1 VAPSDDLRALVL
13 RDQQVTLP
21 DDMLVKVD
29 RASMSVALETRVPLL
44 DHRVVEWTWGVP
56 DDVLVRS
63 GRGKWVLREVLRRY
77 VPDELV
83 DRPKLGFDPPV
94 GAWLR
99 GPLREWAEDLLS
111 PAALGRHGLLDPASV
126 RSVWDAHQRG
136 RADHTYRLWAV
147 LMLESWL
154 DAQAAA

>member
-1 VAPSDDLRALVL
+1 ML
-13 RDQQVTLP
+13 RDQRATLP

-29 RASMSVALETRVPLL
+29 RASMSVGLETRVPLL
-44 DHRVVEWTWGVP
+44 DHRVVEWSWRVQ
-56 DDVLVRS
+56 DDVLVRA

-99 GPLREWAEDLLS
+99 GPLRPWAEDLLS
-111 PAALGRHGLLDPASV
+111 RPALARHGLVDPDPV
-126 RSVWDAHQRG
+126 REAWSQHQRG

-147 LMLESWL
+147 LMLGSWL

>member
-1 VAPSDDLRALVL
+1 
-13 RDQQVTLP
+13 
-21 DDMLVKVD
+21 
-29 RASMSVALETRVPLL
+29 
-44 DHRVVEWTWGVP
+44 
-56 DDVLVRS
+56 
-63 GRGKWVLREVLRRY
+63 VLREVLRRY

-94 GAWLR
+94 GSWLR

-111 PAALGRHGLLDPASV
+111 PAALGRHGLVDPVPV
-126 RSVWDAHQRG
+126 RAVWDAHQRG